1 MKGVAS
7 DEELIALLRDRR
19 PDDEGGGVIEVG
31 DADVDV
37 GFSLLYDRASLDRAL
52 ELDSCSLT
60 CIIGCPS
67 TLYAAS

>member
-19 PDDEGGGVIEVG
+19 PDEEGGGVIEVG

-37 GFSLLYDRASLDRAL
+37 GFSLLLYDGASLDRAL
-52 ELDSCSLT
+52 ELDSLT
-60 CIIGCPS
+60 CIVGCPS